1 MSKEETQELPAGWRW
16 AKLGDISEVVSK
28 GTTPTSLGHS
38 FSATGFPFLRAEDV
52 QGGAVDDK
60 NAKFCITEET
70 HNALARSQLYP
81 GDFLITI
88 AGTLGRVG
96 YISQD
101 SPVMN
106 CNQAVAFVR
115 LKSDVADPAFV
126 CYVCSLRDVM
136 APLLSM
142 SAGGAIQNLNLLQVR
157 DLSIPLPPLSEQ
169 KRIAAILTGQMAAVE
184 TARTAA
190 EARLKAAKEMPSAY
204 LLEVFESEEAQGW
217 PRRTLGDVLTRI
229 EAGKSFQTTER
240 LAASDEV
247 GVLKVSAVTWADF
260 RPQEAKATE
269 GSYEPSPHHRV
280 RKGDI
285 LITRANTKE
294 LVGAVVHVDADY
306 PNRLLSDK
314 TLRLVVDETRISH
327 GFLLQALRMPD
338 ARKHIE
344 GNATGTSDSMR
355 NIAQDTIKAIPL
367 PLPPLAEQKR
377 IESFLSVKA
386 RAIGIATSAAS
397 EELATIKSLPAALLR
412 QAITGKF

>member
-1 MSKEETQELPAGWRW
+1 
-16 AKLGDISEVVSK
+16 
-28 GTTPTSLGHS
+28 
-38 FSATGFPFLRAEDV
+38 
-52 QGGAVDDK
+52 
-60 NAKFCITEET
+60 
-70 HNALARSQLYP
+70 
-81 GDFLITI
+81 
-88 AGTLGRVG
+88 
-96 YISQD
+96 
-101 SPVMN
+101 MN

-115 LKSDVADPAFV
+115 LNSDMADPAFV

-136 APLLSM
+136 APLLGM

-157 DLSIPLPPLSEQ
+157 DLSIPLPPLPEQ
-169 KRIAAILTGQMAAVE
+169 KRIAAILTEQMATIE
-184 TARTAA
+184 KARTAA
-190 EARLKAAKEMPSAY
+190 EARLKAAKELPAAY
-204 LLEVFESEEAQGW
+204 LREVFESEEAKGW
-217 PRRTLGDVLTRI
+217 PRRALGDVLTRI

-240 LAASDEV
+240 LAATDEV

-269 GSYEPSPHHRV
+269 GNYEPAPHHRV

-294 LVGAVVHVDADY
+294 LVGAVVHVDTDY

-314 TLRLVVDETRISH
+314 TLRLVVDEARISH

-367 PLPPLAEQKR
+367 PLPPLGVCR
-377 IESFLSVKA
+377 
-386 RAIGIATSAAS
+386 T
-397 EELATIKSLPAALLR
+397 
-412 QAITGKF
+412 